1 MAGLVPA
8 IHALPRGEDVDA
20 RHKAGHDGASGRM
33 TAPATIAWFAAH
45 ELRLSWRD
53 WLAMMTAGR
62 RWRERNVAV
71 ALVLF
76 GAFLH
81 LIALMMVGP
90 FAEAA
95 AAGDK
100 ATLVAITGGGVLAFS
115 LMVSQAME
123 SVTRAFYAR
132 SDLDLILSSPA
143 PARKLFAVR
152 IATMALS
159 IIAMA
164 VLLAAPFINVLAWR
178 GGAHWL
184 AAYAVAAA
192 LGATAAA
199 IAVALT
205 VALFRAIGP
214 KRTRLIAQVVAA
226 VIGAGFVIGLQMAAI
241 LSYGTLSRT
250 ALFRSERLIALMPE
264 PDSVVWWPARAMLGE
279 PRPLVVVT
287 ALSAALLLGAMLA
300 FSGRFGEHAVAAQS
314 VAQAGARQRRL
325 AGFRAASP
333 RGALR
338 RKEWVLLARDPWLV
352 SQTLMQLLYL
362 LPPAVMLW
370 KSFGAGADAL
380 VLLVPVLVM
389 GAGQLAGGL
398 AWLAISGEDAPDLVA
413 TAPVSAR
420 DILRAKSEAVL
431 GAVLMVFS
439 PFLAAIAWL
448 APYEAIVAAAGVVV
462 AAGSAT
468 AIQLWFRAQARRSH
482 FRRRQTSSRMA
493 TFAEAFASISWAG
506 TAALAAAGMWLALMP
521 AVFAAAVIVG
531 ARWMSP
537 RRES

>member
-1 MAGLVPA
+1 
-8 IHALPRGEDVDA
+8 
-20 RHKAGHDGASGRM
+20 
-33 TAPATIAWFAAH
+33 
-45 ELRLSWRD
+45 
-53 WLAMMTAGR
+53 
-62 RWRERNVAV
+62 
-71 ALVLF
+71 
-76 GAFLH
+76 
-81 LIALMMVGP
+81 MMVGP
-90 FAEAA
+90 FADAA
-95 AAGDK
+95 DWLDK
-100 ATLVAITGGGVLAFS
+100 ATLVAITGSALLAWS

-132 SDLDLILSSPA
+132 ADLDLILSSPA
-143 PARKLFAVR
+143 AVRKLFAVR

-159 IIAMA
+159 IVAMA

-184 AAYAVAAA
+184 GAYAVAAA

-205 VALFRAIGP
+205 VALFRTIGP
-214 KRTRLIAQVVAA
+214 RRTRLIAQIVAA

-250 ALFRSERLIALMPE
+250 AFLRSERLTALMPDS
-264 PDSVVWWPARAMLGE
+264 DSVVWWPARAMLGE
-279 PRPLVVVT
+279 PRALLAVT
-287 ALSAALLLGAMLA
+287 AASAALLIAAILM

-314 VAQAGARQRRL
+314 VGQAGGRQRRL

-333 RGALR
+333 RRALR
-338 RKEWVLLARDPWLV
+338 RKEWVLLRRDPWLV

-362 LPPAVMLW
+362 LPPAVLLW

-413 TAPVSAR
+413 TAPVAPR
-420 DILRAKSEAVL
+420 DIIRAKIEAVL
-431 GAVLMVFS
+431 GAVFLVFS
-439 PFLAAIAWL
+439 PFLAALACI
-448 APYEAIVAAAGVVV
+448 APYEALVAAAGVLA

-468 AIQLWFRAQARRSH
+468 AIQLWFRAQAKRSH
-482 FRRRQTSSRMA
+482 FRRRQTSSRLA
-493 TFAEAFASISWAG
+493 TFAEAFASISWAA
-506 TAALAAAGMWLALMP
+506 TAALLAGGMWLAVMP
-521 AVFAAAVIVG
+521 ALFAVAVMIG

-537 RRES
+537 RK